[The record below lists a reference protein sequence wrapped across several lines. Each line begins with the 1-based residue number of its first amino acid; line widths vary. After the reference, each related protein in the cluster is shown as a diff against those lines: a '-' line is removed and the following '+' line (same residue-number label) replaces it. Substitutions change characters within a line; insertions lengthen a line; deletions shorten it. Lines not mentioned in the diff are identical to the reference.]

1 MPLTR
6 KANKS
11 EDVCAR
17 VLRLELKSS
26 IMVCSTC
33 CSFGSRC
40 SCREDRVFR
49 ECGVRGGMQH
59 AQRGAVKLET
69 DSRGVQQLGKEF
81 AFVRMAIS
89 FVAAWVVC
97 CHGYK
102 AGCNAC
108 ARFEPVR
115 VLCSVK
121 QPTYRPCAWPGR
133 SSSFFLCAL
142 VILVCTVHLLP
153 RIRVRE

>member
-26 IMVCSTC
+26 IMACSTC

-69 DSRGVQQLGKEF
+69 DSRGEQRLGEKF
-81 AFVRMAIS
+81 AFVCMSIS
-89 FVAAWVVC
+89 LVVVC
-97 CHGYK
+97 C
-102 AGCNAC
+102 
-108 ARFEPVR
+108 
-115 VLCSVK
+115 VL
-121 QPTYRPCAWPGR
+121 PW
-133 SSSFFLCAL
+133 L
-142 VILVCTVHLLP
+142 
-153 RIRVRE
+153 